1 MSEITA
7 GRAQKL
13 TTPRVRP
20 RSGAWS
26 AVARGER
33 SSPGPRRGRGRAA
46 PAARG
51 GGPGCAPHS
60 SPPAR
65 PLPPP
70 PLSRATFSGPVPSSM
85 DRVLHCSAKSAS
97 SCPFERWVLQCK
109 QNKWLSS
116 RKQAKAAK
124 SEGCNCNSVARL
136 CENLKHALRRCG
148 SWYRKCYA
156 INGNLNWGGGLFVEP
171 LGRLDKIR
179 ITATNNNNN
188 TVLSIDG

>member
-1 MSEITA
+1 MKPEGERNLPNLSCQCSLCTLRTGRAFPGDPSRPHPSAFLSPNPPRAPSMSEITA

-97 SCPFERWVLQCK
+97 SCPFE
-109 QNKWLSS
+109 
-116 RKQAKAAK
+116 
-124 SEGCNCNSVARL
+124 
-136 CENLKHALRRCG
+136 
-148 SWYRKCYA
+148 
-156 INGNLNWGGGLFVEP
+156 
-171 LGRLDKIR
+171 
-179 ITATNNNNN
+179 
-188 TVLSIDG
+188 